1 MSFPTGEERTR
12 SNERKIYIERE
23 KERETGNGNKV
34 CRRKS
39 RQKKRKRECECC
51 VLYVREGGGV
61 SEREGEGVGGRETDR
76 ERTSHERV
84 VGGRW
89 TMIKD
94 KREGRS
100 ANGVKDFIHPSTTR
114 AIRIGFSRSVLYI
127 VVPRRLDS
135 T

>member
-1 MSFPTGEERTR
+1 MQTE
-12 SNERKIYIERE
+12 IEAKEE
-23 KERETGNGNKV
+23 KERV
-34 CRRKS
+34 RMLCVVRARRRWS
-39 RQKKRKRECECC
+39 KR
-51 VLYVREGGGV
+51 
-61 SEREGEGVGGRETDR
+61 EREGEGVGGRETDR